1 MSYALGYG
9 IVSVS
14 QVSLMRNLTPTLALP
29 LKGEGISLPTA

>member
-1 MSYALGYG
+1 MGYAVGCE

-29 LKGEGISLPTA
+29 LKGEGIL